1 MISLFQRRE
10 LTVCQTQARSDEVC
24 AKLDQAGI
32 EYQVK
37 ARDRSSPS
45 AFAAGSRERSG
56 SFGQAPAANWT
67 YTIYVR
73 ADDLDR
79 ARASLR

>member
-45 AFAAGSRERSG
+45 GAGMRPRL
-56 SFGQAPAANWT
+56 PALRRPSAG
-67 YTIYVR
+67 R
-73 ADDLDR
+73 PG
-79 ARASLR
+79 ARKNI

>member
-45 AFAAGSRERSG
+45 VFAAGSRERSG